1 VGLGSRGRFGVV
13 VLFSTGGRGGSVTA
27 FPARFATGQA
37 VETNA
42 AGVGDDHVANVPP
55 YLFSGDLL
63 PVRTI
68 LSESIL
74 CAGRRAGP

>member
-1 VGLGSRGRFGVV
+1 MGLGSRGRFGVL
-13 VLFSTGGRGGSVTA
+13 VLFEADDDRRVTA
-27 FPARFATGQA
+27 LPARLVAGQP

-42 AGVGDDHVANVPP
+42 AGVGDDQVANVPP

-68 LSESIL
+68 LSESIP